1 MSTNAR
7 MNLSRT
13 VRRHS
18 HADEQLYVKR
28 ASEGTRYNGR
38 WEPGEYTLTPITAAV
53 QPVAEAQRNEP
64 EGVRST
70 DDYSVFAVGQ
80 LVPSNRQDQTPADLL
95 VWQGDDYEVV
105 ELRDY
110 SKIASYWEARI
121 RRVRQ

>member
-7 MNLSRT
+7 MNLART

-18 HADEQLYVKR
+18 HADEQLYVKH
-28 ASEGTRYNGR
+28 ASEGSRYNGR

-64 EGVRST
+64 EGVRSI
-70 DDYSVFAVGQ
+70 DDLSVFAIGQ
-80 LVPSNRQDQTPADLL
+80 LAPTRRQDQLPADLL
-95 VWQGDDYEVV
+95 VWQDEDYEVV